1 MRRSLIFLLLFEIVL
16 VSVIGC
22 FADSETSEAS
32 LSYPNPNIPNSF
44 NSLLPRTPKNDVA
57 LVVDLDG
64 KLYLAD
70 TTSRKVLW
78 SRSSGLP
85 IYSSYQ
91 NIPNTENGT
100 SRDNNSSEPITDVF
114 VDFGDDGKLYIFSKR
129 HGQVM
134 ELPVSIDDYIRTTPH
149 ITEDGGVTLGSRTTT
164 VLLVDAKS
172 GKLIHTYSDAPY
184 SRGIKNDDDDD
195 DKQVVLRNDIEELVE
210 SDSENLEAVGQLLY
224 IKRIDYVLQHY
235 APDNSQILW
244 NMTFAEF
251 DAFFKFPV
259 SGNELG
265 GGYKSDSKSVLSHQV
280 KPMIFQIRNRR
291 FREPLSIFDRLVG
304 GLPAGESLPLLA
316 PKYNIFPR
324 DVGLTPVASKSIPHR
339 EVLALPSTETNYSRI
354 SSRNASG
361 VGEVI
366 FTTALTKTIAR
377 FYLQYLISFSIACFV
392 LYRFIMA
399 WKKRKL
405 NKEVQAGVPK
415 KKKNRRSGNKNS
427 NSSSKKSP
435 NYSSDEHLLSE
446 GSERKALLTF
456 TKVVDDCLDNRK
468 IGKLIVSKK
477 EIAKGSNGTV
487 VLEGI
492 YDGRSVAV
500 KRLVRTHH
508 DVAVKEIQILIASD
522 QHPNVVRWY
531 GVEHDQDF
539 VYLSLERCACNLNDL
554 IYLYSECFQSQAI
567 TKDQYSEFSNENTV
581 RFHKILENN
590 KDIKFWKANGDPTLQ
605 LLKLM
610 RDVVSGIAHLHQLGI
625 IHRDL
630 KPQNVLINK
639 DSFLSAKLSDM
650 GISKRLPEDKSS
662 ITQHATGY
670 GSSGWQAPE
679 QLLRQRQ
686 TLAVD
691 LFSLGC
697 VLFFC
702 ITGGKHP
709 YGDTIERDI
718 NIVNDRKDL
727 FLVENMPAA
736 VDLFTRLLDP
746 NPDLRPKAIDVM
758 HHPFFWSPEVRLSFL
773 RDASDRV
780 ELEDRENDSQLL
792 NALESV
798 ADVALNGKWD
808 EKMEAVFINNIGRY
822 RRYKYDSIRDLL
834 RVIRNKLNHYR
845 ELPREIQELLGPVP
859 EGFDS
864 YFSSR
869 FPRLLIEVY
878 KVMYV
883 HCREE
888 EFFLK
893 YVTRNLI

>member
-1 MRRSLIFLLLFEIVL
+1 M
-16 VSVIGC
+16 
-22 FADSETSEAS
+22 
-32 LSYPNPNIPNSF
+32 
-44 NSLLPRTPKNDVA
+44 
-57 LVVDLDG
+57 
-64 KLYLAD
+64 
-70 TTSRKVLW
+70 
-78 SRSSGLP
+78 
-85 IYSSYQ
+85 
-91 NIPNTENGT
+91 
-100 SRDNNSSEPITDVF
+100 
-114 VDFGDDGKLYIFSKR
+114 
-129 HGQVM
+129 
-134 ELPVSIDDYIRTTPH
+134 SIDDYIRTTPH

-172 GKLIHTYSDAPY
+172 GKLIHTYSDASY
-184 SRGIKNDDDDD
+184 SCGIKNDDDDD

-244 NMTFAEF
+244 NLTFAEF
-251 DAFFKFPV
+251 DAFFRFPV

-304 GLPAGESLPLLA
+304 GLPAAKSLPLPA

-324 DVGLTPVASKSIPHR
+324 DIGLTPVASKSIPHR
-339 EVLALPSTETNYSRI
+339 EVLLALPSTETNYSGI

-361 VGEVI
+361 IGEVI
-366 FTTALTKTIAR
+366 FTTALSKTIAR
-377 FYLQYLISFSIACFV
+377 FYLQYPISFSIACFV
-392 LYRFIMA
+392 LYRFIVA

-446 GSERKALLTF
+446 GSGRKALLTF

-554 IYLYSECFQSQAI
+554 IYLYSESFQSQAI

-581 RFHKILENN
+581 PLHKILENN
-590 KDIKFWKANGDPTLQ
+590 KDIKLWKANGDPTLQ

-610 RDVVSGIAHLHQLGI
+610 RLAKFSSPRIAW
-625 IHRDL
+625 
-630 KPQNVLINK
+630 
-639 DSFLSAKLSDM
+639 FL
-650 GISKRLPEDKSS
+650 
-662 ITQHATGY
+662 Y
-670 GSSGWQAPE
+670 
-679 QLLRQRQ
+679 
-686 TLAVD
+686 
-691 LFSLGC
+691 
-697 VLFFC
+697 FC
-702 ITGGKHP
+702 IDFSRT
-709 YGDTIERDI
+709 DAIT
-718 NIVNDRKDL
+718 NSL
-727 FLVENMPAA
+727 FW
-736 VDLFTRLLDP
+736 F
-746 NPDLRPKAIDVM
+746 
-758 HHPFFWSPEVRLSFL
+758 
-773 RDASDRV
+773 
-780 ELEDRENDSQLL
+780 
-792 NALESV
+792 
-798 ADVALNGKWD
+798 
-808 EKMEAVFINNIGRY
+808 
-822 RRYKYDSIRDLL
+822 SIF
-834 RVIRNKLNHYR
+834 N
-845 ELPREIQELLGPVP
+845 
-859 EGFDS
+859 S
-864 YFSSR
+864 T
-869 FPRLLIEVY
+869 
-878 KVMYV
+878 
-883 HCREE
+883 
-888 EFFLK
+888 
-893 YVTRNLI
+893 YVT

>member
-1 MRRSLIFLLLFEIVL
+1 M
-16 VSVIGC
+16 
-22 FADSETSEAS
+22 
-32 LSYPNPNIPNSF
+32 
-44 NSLLPRTPKNDVA
+44 
-57 LVVDLDG
+57 
-64 KLYLAD
+64 
-70 TTSRKVLW
+70 
-78 SRSSGLP
+78 
-85 IYSSYQ
+85 
-91 NIPNTENGT
+91 
-100 SRDNNSSEPITDVF
+100 
-114 VDFGDDGKLYIFSKR
+114 
-129 HGQVM
+129 
-134 ELPVSIDDYIRTTPH
+134 SIDDYIRTTPH

-195 DKQVVLRNDIEELVE
+195 DDDDKQVVLRNDIEELVE

-244 NMTFAEF
+244 NLTFAEF
-251 DAFFKFPV
+251 DAFFRFPV

-304 GLPAGESLPLLA
+304 GLPAGESLPLPA

-324 DVGLTPVASKSIPHR
+324 DIGLTPVASKSIPHR
-339 EVLALPSTETNYSRI
+339 EVLALPSTETNYSGI

-377 FYLQYLISFSIACFV
+377 FYLQYPISFSIACFV
-392 LYRFIMA
+392 LYRFIVA

-435 NYSSDEHLLSE
+435 NYSPNEHLLSE

-456 TKVVDDCLDNRK
+456 TKVVVDCLDNRK

-554 IYLYSECFQSQAI
+554 IYLYSESFQSQAI

-581 RFHKILENN
+581 WLHKILENN
-590 KDIKFWKANGDPTLQ
+590 KDVKLWKANGDPTLQ

-610 RDVVSGIAHLHQLGI
+610 RLAKFSSPSIAW
-625 IHRDL
+625 
-630 KPQNVLINK
+630 
-639 DSFLSAKLSDM
+639 FL
-650 GISKRLPEDKSS
+650 
-662 ITQHATGY
+662 Y
-670 GSSGWQAPE
+670 
-679 QLLRQRQ
+679 
-686 TLAVD
+686 
-691 LFSLGC
+691 
-697 VLFFC
+697 FC
-702 ITGGKHP
+702 IDFSRT
-709 YGDTIERDI
+709 DAIT
-718 NIVNDRKDL
+718 NS
-727 FLVENMPAA
+727 LVW
-736 VDLFTRLLDP
+736 F
-746 NPDLRPKAIDVM
+746 
-758 HHPFFWSPEVRLSFL
+758 
-773 RDASDRV
+773 
-780 ELEDRENDSQLL
+780 
-792 NALESV
+792 
-798 ADVALNGKWD
+798 
-808 EKMEAVFINNIGRY
+808 
-822 RRYKYDSIRDLL
+822 SIF
-834 RVIRNKLNHYR
+834 N
-845 ELPREIQELLGPVP
+845 
-859 EGFDS
+859 S
-864 YFSSR
+864 T
-869 FPRLLIEVY
+869 
-878 KVMYV
+878 
-883 HCREE
+883 
-888 EFFLK
+888 
-893 YVTRNLI
+893 YVT